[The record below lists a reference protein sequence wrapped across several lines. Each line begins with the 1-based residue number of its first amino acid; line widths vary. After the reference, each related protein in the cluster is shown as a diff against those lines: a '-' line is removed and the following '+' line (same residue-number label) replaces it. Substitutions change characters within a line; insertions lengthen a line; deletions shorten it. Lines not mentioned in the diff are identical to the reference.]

1 VAFYFAYDGS
11 ILARDLLVLIV
22 ISLSLECKTNIMTLN
37 LLPEFASRNSGHSLY
52 DCHSEISVRLYI
64 CLSNTPAVVNCEV
77 SLFLQSQTWRY
88 HSHMVAWFLSYRR
101 SQKFIY
107 HLSPSKECLFPWRT
121 LTLAWLGVSN
131 TGTRDFAW
139 NVWSHSFPVLYQV

>member
-1 VAFYFAYDGS
+1 MCDVQAWKTDSLHLLLQKDLQPSDIGSLGRIILPKVGDTFLFVAFYFSYDGS

-37 LLPEFASRNSGHSLY
+37 LLPEFDSRNSGHSLY

-88 HSHMVAWFLSYRR
+88 HSHMVA
-101 SQKFIY
+101 
-107 HLSPSKECLFPWRT
+107 
-121 LTLAWLGVSN
+121 
-131 TGTRDFAW
+131 
-139 NVWSHSFPVLYQV
+139 